1 MLPLLTPVSRQD
13 LAERT
18 ASMPNLQQIKQRVAE
33 ADAQQGTNGLMT
45 SKVDAAVK
53 GLLRNKLNP
62 NQKWQK
68 ILVVDRSGS
77 MGSAYPTHVQAVMD
91 RDLGFSVLVDD
102 DMKVPAIFFD
112 NRLEELEISLD
123 DFHNLLAR
131 KGIRARGTT
140 DLTSALR
147 RVAEITGNGD
157 LFPQS
162 SSRWGRSA
170 PEPEPT
176 IRPMKVPAFV
186 TIVFD
191 GRPDDPTTAMNAIR
205 RMSWRAIEFKLLF
218 VGRRFQDSAQKRPT
232 PGWQFVVDLDDNIPV
247 GVPFAQGGRLFDNV
261 DAKSTESLAVM
272 TDDEYYDAQF
282 DEVPQALAAMR
293 QHQLLVA

>member
-1 MLPLLTPVSRQD
+1 MS
-13 LAERT
+13 
-18 ASMPNLQQIKQRVAE
+18 NLQEIKQRVAE
-33 ADAQQGTNGLMT
+33 ADAQQGTNGLLT
-45 SKVDAAVK
+45 AKVNAAAK

-77 MGSAYPTHVQAVMD
+77 MGSAYPTHVQSVMD
-91 RDLGFSVLVDD
+91 RDLAFSVLVDD
-102 DMKVPAIFFD
+102 DGEVQAVFFD
-112 NRLEELEISLD
+112 NRLEEVTIKLN

-140 DLTSALR
+140 DLTSALHW
-147 RVAEITGNGD
+147 VANVTGNGD
-157 LFPQS
+157 LFAQ
-162 SSRWGRSA
+162 SSRWGRS
-170 PEPEPT
+170 EPEPT

-191 GRPDDPTTAMNAIR
+191 GRPDNPASAMNAIR

-218 VGRRFQDSAQKRPT
+218 VGKKFEDRAETRPT
-232 PGWQFVVDLDDNIPV
+232 PGWKFVVDLDDNIPV

-261 DAKSTESLAVM
+261 DAKSTESLAIM

>member
-1 MLPLLTPVSRQD
+1 MS
-13 LAERT
+13 
-18 ASMPNLQQIKQRVAE
+18 NLQQIKQRVAA

-45 SKVDAAVK
+45 SKVNAAVR

-77 MGSAYPTHVQAVMD
+77 MGSAYPTHVQSVMD
-91 RDLGFSVLVDD
+91 RDLAFSVLVDD

-112 NRLEELEISLD
+112 GQLEELVIDLD
-123 DFHNLLAR
+123 DFHNLLVR
-131 KGIRARGTT
+131 RGIRARGTT
-140 DLTSALR
+140 DLTKALY

-157 LFPQS
+157 LFS
-162 SSRWGRSA
+162 STGGRWGRSTS
-170 PEPEPT
+170 EPEPT
-176 IRPMKVPAFV
+176 VRSMKVPAFV
-186 TIVFD
+186 TIIFD
-191 GRPDDPTTAMNAIR
+191 GRPDNPASAMNAIR

-218 VGRRFQDSAQKRPT
+218 VGPKFQDRAETRPT

-261 DAKSTESLAVM
+261 DAKSTESLATM